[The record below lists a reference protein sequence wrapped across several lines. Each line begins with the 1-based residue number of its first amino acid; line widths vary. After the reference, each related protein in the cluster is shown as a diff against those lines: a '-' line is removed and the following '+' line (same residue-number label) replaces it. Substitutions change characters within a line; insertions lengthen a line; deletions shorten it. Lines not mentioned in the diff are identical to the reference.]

1 MANVGFIGLGRM
13 GAPMARNV
21 IKAGH
26 AVAVY
31 DAVPEALD
39 AFRDTNAKRAASPRD
54 AADGATA
61 VVTCLPTSSDV
72 HNVVTG
78 PDGAAEGMAPGAV
91 VIDTTTAN
99 PLESTATAAA
109 LAEKGFGMVDAA
121 LARPYWDAEAGT
133 MVFLVGGSEA
143 DIAAARPILETMGSE
158 LIVCGPQGSGTTVKV
173 INNYMTVMGSVIAG
187 EALALG
193 RKQGIDR
200 DLLVNVLQQTVA
212 GKGALNVVYP
222 VRVLAGDLSPLF
234 AMRLAHKDLG
244 LSLDLGRQLGVP
256 LKSGEGGY
264 EVMSEGETY
273 GRMDQDFS
281 AVLLVLE
288 EMMGLEPSVKD
299 EN

>member
-1 MANVGFIGLGRM
+1 MANIGFIGLGRM
-13 GAPMARNV
+13 GGPMARNI

-26 AVAVY
+26 TVAVY
-31 DAVPEALD
+31 DASQDTLD
-39 AFRDTNAKRAASPRD
+39 TFRDTNAKRATSPRD
-54 AADGATA
+54 AAEGTTA
-61 VVTCLPTSSDV
+61 VVTCLPTSTDV
-72 HNVVTG
+72 HSAVLGT
-78 PDGAAEGMAPGAV
+78 DGAAEGMAPGAV

-99 PLESTATAAA
+99 PMESKATAAA
-109 LAEKGFGMVDAA
+109 LAKKGLGMIDAA

-212 GKGALNVVYP
+212 GRGALNVVYP

-234 AMRLAHKDLG
+234 AYRLAHKDLG
-244 LSLDLGRQLGVP
+244 LSLELGRELGVP

-264 EVMSEGETY
+264 ETMSEGEKF

-288 EMMGLEPSVKD
+288 EMMGLEPSVKED
-299 EN
+299 G

>member
-1 MANVGFIGLGRM
+1 MATVGFIGLGRM

-31 DAVPEALD
+31 DAAPAALD

-54 AADGATA
+54 AADGASA
-61 VVTCLPTSSDV
+61 VVTCLPTSADV
-72 HNVVTG
+72 AAVLLG

-91 VIDTTTAN
+91 VIDTTTAD
-99 PLESTATAAA
+99 PVQSMATAKA
-109 LAEKGFGMVDAA
+109 LAAKGFRMVDAA

-133 MVFLVGGSEA
+133 MVFLVGGAAA
-143 DIAAARPILETMGSE
+143 DVEAARPVLETMGTE
-158 LIVCGPQGSGTTVKV
+158 LIRCGPQGAGTTVKV

-193 RKQGIDR
+193 RRQGIDR
-200 DLLVNVLQQTVA
+200 DLLVNVLRQTVA

-222 VRVLAGDLSPLF
+222 VRVLAGDLSPLY

-244 LSLDLGRQLGVP
+244 LALELGAKLGVP
-256 LKSGEGGY
+256 LRSGEGGIATMA
-264 EVMSEGETY
+264 EAETY

-288 EMMGLEPSVKD
+288 QMMGLEPSVAD
-299 EN
+299 